1 MISFSSCG
9 NSEHSKAQER
19 YDRAQQLFQSGDW
32 DDALKVLAEID
43 SLYPGQIEIRRMV
56 THLRPQIIEKQ
67 TLQQLTETDSLLA
80 LATWQGDSM
89 GAQVRR
95 VSNLIEGYFVSK
107 NAPADINSS
116 PGIYSRLAPDAT
128 FYIIAVSPGVKA
140 NCIRLSVDGESITAP
155 KLPYDGERCAA
166 YGKNY
171 VMTYMHG
178 EIDDLAKM
186 VLQHKGS
193 PMTVEFLNDGVSAG
207 HVNLSAQQGRDVA
220 ELYEI
225 VNNVT
230 NVKLLAIRKA
240 KLEKQLELSRS
251 QIARTTIDSVSPNR

>member
-1 MISFSSCG
+1 MISLASCG
-9 NSEHSKAQER
+9 NSEHSKVQEK
-19 YDRAQQLFQSGDW
+19 YLQAQQLFQSGDW

-43 SLYPGQIEIRRMV
+43 SLYPGQIDIRRQV

-80 LATWQGDSM
+80 VATWQGDSM

-107 NAPADINSS
+107 NAPADINGS
-116 PGIYSRLAPDAT
+116 PGIYARLAPDAT
-128 FYIIAVSPGVKA
+128 FYIVAVSPGVKA
-140 NCIRLSVDGESITAP
+140 NSIRLSADGESITADR
-155 KLPYDGERCAA
+155 LPYDGERCAA

-186 VLQHKGS
+186 ILRHKGS
-193 PMTVEFLNDGVSAG
+193 PMTVEYLNNGVSAG
-207 HVNLSAQQGRDVA
+207 RVNLSAQQGREVA

-240 KLEKQLELSRS
+240 KLEKQLQLSRS
-251 QIARTTIDSVSPNR
+251 QIARTTIDSVSANR